1 MAPRRGGDES
11 APLRGRP
18 FPCIVPPC
26 TYSSHVKGGVL
37 EVERT
42 KSGKVR
48 RVLLPPALAAEIRTR
63 VARLVPFVHHGQF
76 AQTVKRLSGVVGSHV
91 HRTRHDWAIQ
101 WLADGGSHAAVGPLD
116 HRDDDAL
123 PTHY

>member
-1 MAPRRGGDES
+1 MGRSVPVRIRTSRPHAGLSERQSRVPNRSYESVGDSMAPRRGGDRS

-48 RVLLPPALAAEIRTR
+48 RVPLPPALAAEIRTR

-76 AQTVKRLSGVVGSHV
+76 AQTVKRLSGVV
-91 HRTRHDWAIQ
+91 
-101 WLADGGSHAAVGPLD
+101 
-116 HRDDDAL
+116 
-123 PTHY
+123 